1 MRKAWAAAVVVAL
14 SLAMLQGCAE
24 PAALRAGGYAAEIT
38 HIELAEKRL
47 TLKGSM
53 GQLTVR
59 VAPGVALH
67 TFKPGDKVQIT
78 FGQEGTEPSITHME
92 PSQR

>member
-1 MRKAWAAAVVVAL
+1 VLA
-14 SLAMLQGCAE
+14 LAMQGCTAPIAPPTPRAPPT
-24 PAALRAGGYAAEIT
+24 PAPAGGYAAEVTAID
-38 HIELAEKRL
+38 IAQKRL

-78 FGQEGTEPSITHME
+78 FGQEGSEPAITRLE
-92 PSQR
+92 LRQP